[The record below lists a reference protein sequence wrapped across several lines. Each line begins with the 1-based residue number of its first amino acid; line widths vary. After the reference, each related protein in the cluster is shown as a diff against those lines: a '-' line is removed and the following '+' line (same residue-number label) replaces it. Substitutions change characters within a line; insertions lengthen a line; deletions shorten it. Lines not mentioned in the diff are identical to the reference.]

1 MHSIHRIE
9 VRDMTTKV
17 DSVSGK
23 ITSYRTYVKIL
34 FEVDLRQISIQIY
47 LQIFLLDINDE

>member
-1 MHSIHRIE
+1 
-9 VRDMTTKV
+9 MTTKV

>member
-1 MHSIHRIE
+1 
-9 VRDMTTKV
+9 MTTKV
-17 DSVSGK
+17 DLVSGK